1 MKTVRTFAC
10 RELSQKQMSC
20 VMRLPIPAMKTWLS
34 LSGMLLALAAA
45 APPRSASAGENALV
59 LAQSPGCQWAVDR
72 YNSALSNISY
82 AVSRYANCV
91 GSSRGNDDCS
101 MEFRRLKNAQ
111 SDFEQATM
119 AYRFDCD

>member
-1 MKTVRTFAC
+1 MSRAFAEADVVC
-10 RELSQKQMSC
+10 HAPADPGHENLAVVIRDASC
-20 VMRLPIPAMKTWLS
+20 AGGGRPA
-34 LSGMLLALAAA
+34 
-45 APPRSASAGENALV
+45 PCASAGENALV
-59 LAQSPGCQWAVDR
+59 FAQSPGCQWAVDR
-72 YNSALSNISY
+72 YNSALSDISY